1 MMAQPIQMR
10 HDVQNSLWYEVSP
23 ASDAM
28 QIVET
33 LPEKY
38 RKQARDII
46 NKLGDKLKISSEGK
60 VIYDTNTVSDSY
72 FRDMLLWHLD
82 SEKYPKPY
90 LFRRELN
97 TEKTYTFIL
106 CIVQYTYTRAYTR
119 AYTQAYTPRRV

>member
-33 LPEKY
+33 IPVKY

-46 NKLGDKLKISSEGK
+46 INLGDKLNISSDGK
-60 VIYDTNTVSDSY
+60 VIYDTDTVSDSY

-82 SEKYPKPY
+82 NEKYPK
-90 LFRRELN
+90 
-97 TEKTYTFIL
+97 TYDTDRFLQLINSSDKNYAKPVL
-106 CIVQYTYTRAYTR
+106 KWKSLY
-119 AYTQAYTPRRV
+119 